1 MALVS
6 SKINSILD
14 ALKTNIE
21 ADEDLYNAFRDV
33 TRKEFP
39 LCDNYPSCNIN
50 AVDTADDI
58 GVTGMSRKLRRVRVN
73 IYVTLNRAA
82 LEKLEP
88 DLWDLVDT
96 VRRRVESDRYL
107 SFVNADNLLEKPI
120 VSVDVRSVPSPVGTN
135 YVGTR
140 VLEFDAHYRED
151 LI

>member
-14 ALKTNIE
+14 KLKTNII
-21 ADEDLYNAFRDV
+21 ADVDLNAAFRDV

-39 LCDNYPSCNIN
+39 LCDNYPSCNVN

-58 GVTGMSRKLRRVRVN
+58 GVTGMGRKLRRVRIN
-73 IYVTLNRAA
+73 IFVTLNRAA

-107 SFVNADNLLEKPI
+107 GVVNVSNLLEQPI
-120 VSVDVRSVPSPVGTN
+120 VSVNVRSVPSPVGTN

-140 VLEFDAHYRED
+140 VLEFDVHYRED